1 MSFCSKKIPHSWTE
15 FQTAGYDWFSRF
27 LKGHPKL
34 SIRSPQATS
43 LAMCT
48 SFNQH
53 NVNLF
58 FDNLSNV
65 LTRLK
70 VTASDIWNLDETGI
84 TIVQRPDRI
93 IACRGFCQIGQV
105 RSAER
110 GALVTMAL
118 AVSAIG
124 NSIPPYFIFPR
135 VNFKSHFIRDGPI
148 GCDGSAHSSGWMT
161 ETNFLKYIKHF
172 STHARC
178 SKDRPCLLL
187 IDSHS
192 SHLDAVVLDFCKDS
206 GMTLLSFPAHCSHKL
221 KPLDRSVYGPFK
233 KFVNSTC
240 DSWITVNKRPMTI
253 YDVPGIVR
261 TALPSAI
268 TPRNIISGFQVTGIY
283 PFNRDIFSESDFLPS
298 YSTDRP
304 DHRTEVSAVDFSIT
318 KQTSS
323 TELSADDFSITNQ
336 TNLNRSNS
344 TLSTSKEGNF
354 LDSNATPGSTPSS
367 SLLPSPEEVRPL
379 EKAQPRKLTK
389 NKVRN
394 RK

>member
-1 MSFCSKKIPHSWTE
+1 M
-15 FQTAGYDWFSRF
+15 
-27 LKGHPKL
+27 
-34 SIRSPQATS
+34 
-43 LAMCT
+43 
-48 SFNQH
+48 
-53 NVNLF
+53 
-58 FDNLSNV
+58 
-65 LTRLK
+65 
-70 VTASDIWNLDETGI
+70 TASDIWNLDETGI
-84 TIVQRPDRI
+84 TTVQRPDRI
-93 IACRGFCQIGQV
+93 IACRGFCQIGRV

-172 STHARC
+172 STHACC

-192 SHLDAVVLDFCKDS
+192 SHLDAVVLDFCKES

-268 TPRNIISGFQVTGIY
+268 TPRNIISGSQVTGIY